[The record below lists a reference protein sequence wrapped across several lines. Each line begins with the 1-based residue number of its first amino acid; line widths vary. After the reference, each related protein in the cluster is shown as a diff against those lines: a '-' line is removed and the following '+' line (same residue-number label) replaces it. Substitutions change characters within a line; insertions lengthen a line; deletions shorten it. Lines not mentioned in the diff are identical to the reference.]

1 MVGVS
6 APKLSTVVH
15 MVTDGA
21 SPSLGIGLV
30 ELVLVWNKELGG
42 GERISLAK
50 CQYEI
55 IWRGL
60 QSLLTLSRK

>member
-15 MVTDGA
+15 VVTDGA
-21 SPSLGIGLV
+21 SPGLGIGLV
-30 ELVLVWNKELGG
+30 ELVFVWNKELGG
-42 GERISLAK
+42 GERISLVE

-55 IWRGL
+55 I
-60 QSLLTLSRK
+60 